1 MQRAKQRCLALCT
14 GKRFIDMLRQK
25 MPDKVV
31 YSNVG
36 SRYSFGG

>member
-1 MQRAKQRCLALCT
+1 MRIGDIGGREPGAD
-14 GKRFIDMLRQK
+14 FIDLLRQK

-36 SRYSFGG
+36 SRFTFGA